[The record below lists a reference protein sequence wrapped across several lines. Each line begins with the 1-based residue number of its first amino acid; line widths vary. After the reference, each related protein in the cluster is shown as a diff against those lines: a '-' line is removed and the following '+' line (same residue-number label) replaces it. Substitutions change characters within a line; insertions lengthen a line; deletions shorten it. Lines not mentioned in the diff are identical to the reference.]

1 MRTRPTYWPTWM
13 SLEFAVAD
21 RIARWNHNLQF
32 HGWILRHVPARCES
46 ALDVGCGDG
55 VLAWQLAARADQ
67 VTGIDVSPAMIAL
80 ARRTHA
86 RSNVTY
92 VAGDVMSSALPETS
106 FDFIAAVAV
115 LHHLPLEHGL
125 ARLAGLLRPRGVL
138 AVVGLARDGTVL
150 DCAYSAASI
159 PLSRLVR
166 LFTGYWDS
174 PAPRLDPL
182 QTFPEIRQVAAG
194 ALPHA
199 VVRRRLFFRYSLL
212 WRKP

>member
-1 MRTRPTYWPTWM
+1 M
-13 SLEFAVAD
+13 SSAFALAD
-21 RIARWNHNLQF
+21 RISRWNHNVQF

-55 VLAWQLAARADQ
+55 VLTWQLAARVDQ

-80 ARRTHA
+80 ARQTHA
-86 RSNVTY
+86 RSSITY
-92 VAGDVMSSALPETS
+92 VAGDVMSSSLPEAS

-125 ARLAGLLRPRGVL
+125 ERLAGLLRPRGVL
-138 AVVGLARDGTVL
+138 AVVGLARNSTVL
-150 DCAYSAASI
+150 DYAYSAASV
-159 PLSRLVR
+159 PLSRVVR
-166 LFTGYWDS
+166 VFTGYWDS

-182 QTFPEIRQVAAG
+182 QTFPEIRQVAAT

-199 VVRRRLFFRYSLL
+199 DVRRRLFFRYTLL
-212 WRKP
+212 WRKDDGLGRG